1 MTQTHCQGVHGQA
14 EQATGLAA
22 GLAAIVKSEA
32 HEIAVPMPPL
42 RTWVKR

>member
-1 MTQTHCQGVHGQA
+1 MTRMRCQGVHGQA
-14 EQATGLAA
+14 EQVTGLAA

-42 RTWVKR
+42 RTWVKK